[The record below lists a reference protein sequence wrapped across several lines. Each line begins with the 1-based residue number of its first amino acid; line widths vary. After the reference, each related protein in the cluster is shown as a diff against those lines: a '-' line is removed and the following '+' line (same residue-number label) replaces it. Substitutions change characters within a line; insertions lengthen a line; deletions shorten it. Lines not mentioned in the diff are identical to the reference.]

1 MKPIFKKVDS
11 KSEEAFVARIDQ
23 FAQFYNKWHFHPELE
38 LTHIVKGRG
47 TRFVGDNIEF
57 FQDGDLILVGAN
69 LPHVWKNQNKESEL
83 SVARV
88 VQFLPNFMGDDV
100 LKLVEFKNIQK
111 LLIKS
116 TFGLK
121 IEGEVKVL
129 ILGFLNKLF
138 KTEDPLERIIL
149 IIKML
154 DCLGTSDET
163 IPISKSLFLVE
174 LDKQN
179 KDRLN
184 RVIDYTITNFASK
197 IMLEDVASISNMS
210 VSNFCKFF
218 KVRVKKTYVQ
228 YLTEV
233 RIGMSCKML
242 IENQLSINRIAYDSG
257 FVNISNFN
265 RAFKLNKNM
274 TPFSY
279 RKLYHLG

>member
-11 KSEEAFVARIDQ
+11 KSEGAFVARIDQ

-116 TFGLK
+116 SFGLK

-279 RKLYHLG
+279 RKLYQLG

>member
-11 KSEEAFVARIDQ
+11 KSEGAFVARIDQ

-116 TFGLK
+116 SFGLK
-121 IEGEVKVL
+121 IEGEVKIL

-138 KTEDPLERIIL
+138 KTKDPLERIIL

>member
-57 FQDGDLILVGAN
+57 FQDGDLILIGSN

-88 VQFLPNFMGDDV
+88 VQFLPNFMGDDI

-116 TFGLK
+116 SFGLR

-129 ILGFLNKLF
+129 ILSFLNKLF

>member
-11 KSEEAFVARIDQ
+11 KSEEAFVARIDE

-57 FQDGDLILVGAN
+57 FQDGDLILVGSN

-88 VQFLPNFMGDDV
+88 VQFLPNFMGEDI

-116 TFGLK
+116 SFGLK

>member
-57 FQDGDLILVGAN
+57 FQDGDLILIGSN

-88 VQFLPNFMGDDV
+88 VQFLPNFMGEDI
-100 LKLVEFKNIQK
+100 LKLVESKNIQK

-116 TFGLK
+116 SFGLK

-197 IMLEDVASISNMS
+197 IRLEDVASISNMS

-257 FVNISNFN
+257 FINISNFN

>member
-11 KSEEAFVARIDQ
+11 KSEEAFVARIDE

-57 FQDGDLILVGAN
+57 FQDGDLILVGSN

-116 TFGLK
+116 SFGLK
-121 IEGEVKVL
+121 IEGEVKIL

-265 RAFKLNKNM
+265 RAFKINKNM

>member
-57 FQDGDLILVGAN
+57 FKDGDLILIGSN

-88 VQFLPNFMGDDV
+88 VQFLPNFMGEDI

-116 TFGLK
+116 SFGLK

-265 RAFKLNKNM
+265 RAFKINKNM

-279 RKLYHLG
+279 RKLYQLG

>member
-11 KSEEAFVARIDQ
+11 KSEEAIVARIDE

-57 FQDGDLILVGAN
+57 FQDGDLILVGSN

-88 VQFLPNFMGDDV
+88 VQFLPNFMGEDI

-116 TFGLK
+116 SFGLK

>member
-57 FQDGDLILVGAN
+57 FQDGDLILIGSN

-88 VQFLPNFMGDDV
+88 VQFLPNFMGDDI
-100 LKLVEFKNIQK
+100 LKLIEFKNIQK

-116 TFGLK
+116 SFGLK
-121 IEGEVKVL
+121 IEGEAKVL

-138 KTEDPLERIIL
+138 KTEDPLERIII

-154 DCLGTSDET
+154 DCLGTSDDPV
-163 IPISKSLFLVE
+163 PISKSLFLVE

-279 RKLYHLG
+279 RKLYQLG

>member
-11 KSEEAFVARIDQ
+11 KSEQAFVARIDQ

-88 VQFLPNFMGDDV
+88 VQFLPNFMGDEI

-116 TFGLK
+116 SFGLK
-121 IEGEVKVL
+121 IEGKVKVL
-129 ILGFLNKLF
+129 ILDFLNTLF
-138 KTEDPLERIIL
+138 KTEDPLERIII

-154 DCLGTSDET
+154 DCLGTSQEL

-184 RVIDYTITNFASK
+184 QVIDYTITNFASK
-197 IMLEDVASISNMS
+197 IRLEDVASISNMS

>member
-57 FQDGDLILVGAN
+57 FQDGDLILIGSN

-88 VQFLPNFMGDDV
+88 VQFLPNFMGEDI

-116 TFGLK
+116 SFGLK

>member
-11 KSEEAFVARIDQ
+11 KSEEAFVARIDE

-57 FQDGDLILVGAN
+57 FKDGDLILIGSN

-88 VQFLPNFMGDDV
+88 VQFLPNFMGDDI

-116 TFGLK
+116 SFGLK
-121 IEGEVKVL
+121 IEGEAKVL
-129 ILGFLNKLF
+129 IICFLNKLF

-154 DCLGTSDET
+154 DCLGTSDDPV
-163 IPISKSLFLVE
+163 PISKSLFLVE

-197 IMLEDVASISNMS
+197 IRLEDVASISNMS

>member
-11 KSEEAFVARIDQ
+11 KSEGAFVARIDQ

-57 FQDGDLILVGAN
+57 FQDGDLILIGSN

-88 VQFLPNFMGDDV
+88 VQFLPNFMGEDI

-116 TFGLK
+116 SFGLK

-242 IENQLSINRIAYDSG
+242 IENQLSINRIAYNSG

>member
-11 KSEEAFVARIDQ
+11 KSEGAFVARIDQ

-116 TFGLK
+116 SFGLK

-154 DCLGTSDET
+154 DCLGTSVET

-279 RKLYHLG
+279 RKLYQLG

>member
-11 KSEEAFVARIDQ
+11 KSEGAFVARIDQ

-57 FQDGDLILVGAN
+57 FKDGDLILIGSN

-88 VQFLPNFMGDDV
+88 VQFLPNFMGEDI

-116 TFGLK
+116 SFGLK

-265 RAFKLNKNM
+265 RAFKINKNM

>member
-11 KSEEAFVARIDQ
+11 KSEGAFVARIDQ

-57 FQDGDLILVGAN
+57 FKDGDLILIGSN

-88 VQFLPNFMGDDV
+88 VQFLPNFMGDDI

-116 TFGLK
+116 SFGLK

-279 RKLYHLG
+279 RKLYQLG

>member
-11 KSEEAFVARIDQ
+11 KSEEAIVARIDE

-57 FQDGDLILVGAN
+57 FQDGDLILVGSN

-88 VQFLPNFMGDDV
+88 VQFLPNFMGEDI

-116 TFGLK
+116 SFGLK

-265 RAFKLNKNM
+265 RAFKINKNM

>member
-11 KSEEAFVARIDQ
+11 KSEEAFVARIDE

-57 FQDGDLILVGAN
+57 FKDGDLILIGSN

-88 VQFLPNFMGDDV
+88 VQFLPNFMGEDI

-116 TFGLK
+116 SFGLK

-129 ILGFLNKLF
+129 IIGFLNKLF

-154 DCLGTSDET
+154 DCLGTSEET

>member
-11 KSEEAFVARIDQ
+11 KSEEAFVARIDE

-57 FQDGDLILVGAN
+57 FQDGDLILVGSN

-88 VQFLPNFMGDDV
+88 VQFLPNFMGEDI

-116 TFGLK
+116 SFGLK

-279 RKLYHLG
+279 RKLYQLG

>member
-11 KSEEAFVARIDQ
+11 KSEGAFVARIDE

-57 FQDGDLILVGAN
+57 FQDGDLILVGSN

-88 VQFLPNFMGDDV
+88 VQFLPNFMGEDI

-116 TFGLK
+116 SFGLK

-279 RKLYHLG
+279 RKLYHIG

>member
-11 KSEEAFVARIDQ
+11 KSEEAFVARIDE

-57 FQDGDLILVGAN
+57 FQDGDLILVGSN

-88 VQFLPNFMGDDV
+88 VQFLPNFMGEDI

-116 TFGLK
+116 SFGLK

-279 RKLYHLG
+279 RKLYHIG

>member
-57 FQDGDLILVGAN
+57 FKDGDLILIGSN

-88 VQFLPNFMGDDV
+88 VQFLPNFMGEDI

-116 TFGLK
+116 SFGLK

-279 RKLYHLG
+279 RKLYQLG

>member
-11 KSEEAFVARIDQ
+11 KSEQAFVARIDQ

-57 FQDGDLILVGAN
+57 FQDGDLILIGSN

-88 VQFLPNFMGDDV
+88 VQFLPNFMGDDI

-116 TFGLK
+116 SFGLK

-138 KTEDPLERIIL
+138 KTEDPLERFIL
-149 IIKML
+149 VIKML
-154 DCLGTSDET
+154 DCLGTSQDL
-163 IPISKSLFLVE
+163 IPVSKSLFLVE

-197 IMLEDVASISNMS
+197 IRLEDVASISNMS

>member
-11 KSEEAFVARIDQ
+11 KSEEAFVARIDE

-57 FQDGDLILVGAN
+57 FKDGDLILIGSN

-88 VQFLPNFMGDDV
+88 VQFLPNFMGDDI

-116 TFGLK
+116 SFGLK

>member
-11 KSEEAFVARIDQ
+11 KSEEAFVARIDE

-57 FQDGDLILVGAN
+57 FQDGDLILVGSN

-88 VQFLPNFMGDDV
+88 VQFLPNFMGEDI

-116 TFGLK
+116 SFGLK

-265 RAFKLNKNM
+265 RAFKINKNM

>member
-11 KSEEAFVARIDQ
+11 KSEEAFVARIDE

-57 FQDGDLILVGAN
+57 FQDGDLILVGSN

-88 VQFLPNFMGDDV
+88 VQFLPNFMGEDI

-116 TFGLK
+116 SFGLK

-138 KTEDPLERIIL
+138 KTEDQLERIIL

-154 DCLGTSDET
+154 DCLGTSNET

-265 RAFKLNKNM
+265 RAFKINKNM

-279 RKLYHLG
+279 RKLYQLG

>member
-11 KSEEAFVARIDQ
+11 KSEEAFVARIDE

-57 FQDGDLILVGAN
+57 FQDGDLILVGSN

-88 VQFLPNFMGDDV
+88 VQFLPNFMGEDI

-116 TFGLK
+116 SFGLK

-129 ILGFLNKLF
+129 IIGFLNKLF

-154 DCLGTSDET
+154 DCLGTSEET

-265 RAFKLNKNM
+265 RAFKINKNM

>member
-57 FQDGDLILVGAN
+57 FQDGDLILVGSN

-88 VQFLPNFMGDDV
+88 VQFLPNFMGEDI

-116 TFGLK
+116 SFGLK

>member
-11 KSEEAFVARIDQ
+11 KSEEAFVARIDE

-57 FQDGDLILVGAN
+57 FKDGDLILIGSN

-88 VQFLPNFMGDDV
+88 VQFLPNFMGEDI

-116 TFGLK
+116 SFGLK

>member
-11 KSEEAFVARIDQ
+11 KSEEAFVARIDE

-57 FQDGDLILVGAN
+57 FQDGDLILVGSN

-88 VQFLPNFMGDDV
+88 VQFLPNFMGEDI

-116 TFGLK
+116 SFGLK

-233 RIGMSCKML
+233 RIGLSCKML

>member
-57 FQDGDLILVGAN
+57 FQDGDLILIGSN

-88 VQFLPNFMGDDV
+88 VQFLPNFMGDDI
-100 LKLVEFKNIQK
+100 LKLIEFKNIQK

-116 TFGLK
+116 SFGLK

-138 KTEDPLERIIL
+138 KTEDPLERIII

-154 DCLGTSDET
+154 NCLGTSDDPV
-163 IPISKSLFLVE
+163 PISKSLFLVE

-279 RKLYHLG
+279 RKLYQLG